1 LDLQRA
7 DTDRKR
13 AANERVIVLRSHAR
27 SMTGEFDRLALAG
40 RVVAC
45 VKSERAVANEDGKLA
60 RAP

>member
-1 LDLQRA
+1 
-7 DTDRKR
+7 
-13 AANERVIVLRSHAR
+13 
-27 SMTGEFDRLALAG
+27 MTGEFDRLALAG